1 MVGRVH
7 IWWVREGGPYSGI
20 IEMAWEVCSVKCD
33 HGWFVRQ
40 VAGGLQSR
48 VWLLFV
54 FLKSSKR
61 KYSCK
66 VDRFD
71 VIMLAVH
78 KVLDPPS
85 VLMWSPSAYD
95 AGVAVN

>member
-1 MVGRVH
+1 MVGKVH

-20 IEMAWEVCSVKCD
+20 IEMAWEVCSVDCRQS
-33 HGWFVRQ
+33 WIVRQ
-40 VAGGLQSR
+40 VAGGLQSKG
-48 VWLLFV
+48 WLLFV
-54 FLKSSKR
+54 LLKSSRR

-66 VDRFD
+66 VGRFD
-71 VIMLAVH
+71 VIMLPVH

-85 VLMWSPSAYD
+85 VLMWFPSAYD